1 MEDTMKLKKILIT
14 ILVLALFLTSNVISY
29 NLGNSSKKLADKKI
43 IAKKDDNE
51 KSSKKINDE
60 YVLERINE
68 VKRMIDKNYYKK
80 ADDYDVLIGMLK
92 GAVNSLKDPYSY
104 YMTEDEYKKFNE
116 ETDGEFAGL
125 GIYVSGSID
134 DNLITVVAP
143 MKGTPADRA
152 GLKTDDKII
161 KINGKDF
168 TADKMDDAVKIM
180 RGKPGEK
187 VKITV
192 LRRDE
197 NGKAKFIDFEI
208 VREIIKVQ
216 TVSSKLLKDNI
227 GYISISGFDTPTY
240 NDFDKQYKELKKQG
254 MKKLILDLRNNPGG
268 LLTTSTQVVNT
279 FLDGGLI
286 MYTLDKQN
294 NKETINATKGAD
306 DIKIVVLVNKGSAS
320 ASEIVAGALK
330 DRKRATIIG
339 TQTFGKGIVQTV
351 FNMPDGEGL
360 KLTTS
365 AYYTPS
371 GVNIHGKGIAP
382 DIKVELNKEVKTI
395 SIDNLAKD
403 NQIQKAIEILNK

>member
-1 MEDTMKLKKILIT
+1 MKLKKILIT

-51 KSSKKINDE
+51 KSSKKVNDE

-197 NGKAKFIDFEI
+197 NGKATFIDFEI

>member
-1 MEDTMKLKKILIT
+1 MKLKKVLIT
-14 ILVLALFLTSNVISY
+14 ILVLALFFTSNLISY
-29 NLGNSSKKLADKKI
+29 NIGNSKSKGVDSTI
-43 IAKKDDNE
+43 IAKKEYNE
-51 KSSKKINDE
+51 KADKKLDDE

-68 VKRMIDKNYYKK
+68 VKSMIDKNYYKK
-80 ADDYDVLIGMLK
+80 ADDYDVLMGMLK
-92 GAVNSLKDPYSY
+92 GAVSSLNDPYSY

-134 DNLITVVAP
+134 DNLITIVSP

-161 KINGKDF
+161 KINGEDF
-168 TADKMDDAVKIM
+168 TADKLDDAVKIM

-187 VKITV
+187 VKITI
-192 LRRDE
+192 LRRDK
-197 NGKAKFIDFEI
+197 NGKAQFLDFDI

-240 NDFDKQYKELKKQG
+240 NDFNKQYKELKKQG
-254 MKKLILDLRNNPGG
+254 MTKLILDLRNNPGG

-330 DRKRATIIG
+330 DRKRATIVG

-351 FNMPDGEGL
+351 YNMPDGEGL

-382 DIKVELNKEVKTI
+382 DVKVELNEEVKTI
-395 SIDNLAKD
+395 SIDNLDKD

>member
-1 MEDTMKLKKILIT
+1 MKSKKVLIT
-14 ILVLALFLTSNVISY
+14 ILALALFFTSNLISY
-29 NLGNSSKKLADKKI
+29 NIGNSKSKGVDSTI

-51 KSSKKINDE
+51 KPDKKLDDE

-68 VKRMIDKNYYKK
+68 VKSMIDKNYYKK
-80 ADDYDVLIGMLK
+80 ADDYDVLMGMLK
-92 GAVNSLKDPYSY
+92 GAVSSLNDPYSY

-134 DNLITVVAP
+134 DNLITIVSP

-161 KINGKDF
+161 KINGEDF

-187 VKITV
+187 VKITI
-192 LRRDE
+192 LRRDK
-197 NGKAKFIDFEI
+197 NGKAQFLDFDI

-240 NDFDKQYKELKKQG
+240 NDFNKQYKELKKQG
-254 MKKLILDLRNNPGG
+254 MTKLILDLRNNPGG

-330 DRKRATIIG
+330 DRKRATIVG

-351 FNMPDGEGL
+351 YNMPDGEGL

-382 DIKVELNKEVKTI
+382 DVKVELNEEVKTI
-395 SIDNLAKD
+395 SIDNLDKD

>member
-1 MEDTMKLKKILIT
+1 MKLKKVLIT
-14 ILVLALFLTSNVISY
+14 ILVLALFFTSNLISY
-29 NLGNSSKKLADKKI
+29 NIGNSKSKGVDSTM

-51 KSSKKINDE
+51 KTDKKLDDE

-68 VKRMIDKNYYKK
+68 VKSMIDKNYYKK
-80 ADDYDVLIGMLK
+80 ADDYDVLMGMLK
-92 GAVNSLKDPYSY
+92 GAVSSLNDPYSY

-134 DNLITVVAP
+134 DNLITIVSP

>member
-1 MEDTMKLKKILIT
+1 MKLKKILIT

-320 ASEIVAGALK
+320 ASEIVAGTLK

>member
-1 MEDTMKLKKILIT
+1 MKLKKILIT

-51 KSSKKINDE
+51 KSSKKVNDE

-306 DIKIVVLVNKGSAS
+306 NIKIAVLVNKGSAS

>member
-1 MEDTMKLKKILIT
+1 MKLKKTLIT
-14 ILVLALFLTSNVISY
+14 LLVLALFLVSNLISY
-29 NLGNSSKKLADKKI
+29 NVGSTNNKTVDKKI
-43 IAKKDDNE
+43 VAKKELGE
-51 KSSKKINDE
+51 KHSDKLNDE

-68 VKRMIDKNYYKK
+68 VKMMIDKNYYKN

-92 GAVNSLKDPYSY
+92 GAVSSLNDPYSY
-104 YMTEDEYKKFNE
+104 YMTEEEYKKFNE

-168 TADKMDDAVKIM
+168 TADKMDDAVSIM

-187 VKITV
+187 VKITI

-216 TVSSKLLKDNI
+216 TVSSKLLKNNI
-227 GYISISGFDTPTY
+227 GYIHITGFDTPTY
-240 NDFDKQYKELKKQG
+240 NDFNKQYKELKKQG
-254 MKKLILDLRNNPGG
+254 MSKLILDLRNNPGG
-268 LLTTSTQVVNT
+268 LLSTSTEVVNT

-294 NKETINATKGAD
+294 NKQTINATKGAD
-306 DIKIVVLVNKGSAS
+306 DVKVAVLVNKGSAS

-351 FNMPDGEGL
+351 YNMPDGEGL

-382 DIKVELNKEVKTI
+382 DINIELNKEVKSI
-395 SIDNLAKD
+395 SIDNLNKD

>member
-1 MEDTMKLKKILIT
+1 MKLKKVLIT
-14 ILVLALFLTSNVISY
+14 ILVLALFFTSNLISY
-29 NLGNSSKKLADKKI
+29 NIGNSKSKGVDSTM

-51 KSSKKINDE
+51 KTDKKLDDE

-68 VKRMIDKNYYKK
+68 VKSMIDKNYYKK
-80 ADDYDVLIGMLK
+80 ADDYDVLMGMLK
-92 GAVNSLKDPYSY
+92 GAVSSLNDPYSY

-134 DNLITVVAP
+134 DNLITIVSP

-161 KINGKDF
+161 KINGEDF

-187 VKITV
+187 VKITI
-192 LRRDE
+192 LRRDK
-197 NGKAKFIDFEI
+197 NGKAQFLDFDI

-216 TVSSKLLKDNI
+216 TVSSKFLKDNI

-240 NDFDKQYKELKKQG
+240 NDFNKQYKELKKQG
-254 MKKLILDLRNNPGG
+254 MTKLILDLRNNPGG

-330 DRKRATIIG
+330 DRKRATIVG

-351 FNMPDGEGL
+351 YNMPDGEGL

-382 DIKVELNKEVKTI
+382 DVKVELNEEVKTI
-395 SIDNLAKD
+395 SIDNLDKD

>member
-1 MEDTMKLKKILIT
+1 MKLKKILIT

-43 IAKKDDNE
+43 IAKKDENE

-279 FLDGGLI
+279 FLDDGLI

>member
-1 MEDTMKLKKILIT
+1 MKLKKVLIT
-14 ILVLALFLTSNVISY
+14 ILVLALFFTSNLISY
-29 NLGNSSKKLADKKI
+29 NIGNSKSKGVDSTI
-43 IAKKDDNE
+43 IAKKEDNATTD
-51 KSSKKINDE
+51 KRLDDE

-68 VKRMIDKNYYKK
+68 VKSMIDKNYYKK
-80 ADDYDVLIGMLK
+80 ADDYDVLMGMLK
-92 GAVNSLKDPYSY
+92 GAVSSLNDPYSY

-134 DNLITVVAP
+134 DNLITIVSP

-161 KINGKDF
+161 KINGEDF

-187 VKITV
+187 VKITI
-192 LRRDE
+192 LRRDK
-197 NGKAKFIDFEI
+197 NGKAQFLDFDI

-254 MKKLILDLRNNPGG
+254 MTKLILDLRNNPGG

-330 DRKRATIIG
+330 DRKRATIVG

-351 FNMPDGEGL
+351 YNMPDGEGL

-382 DIKVELNKEVKTI
+382 DVKVELNEEVKTI
-395 SIDNLAKD
+395 SIDNLDKD

>member
-1 MEDTMKLKKILIT
+1 MKLKKILIT

-43 IAKKDDNE
+43 IAKKDENE

-197 NGKAKFIDFEI
+197 NGKAKFIDVEI

>member
-1 MEDTMKLKKILIT
+1 MKLKKVLIT
-14 ILVLALFLTSNVISY
+14 ILVLALFFTSNLISY
-29 NLGNSSKKLADKKI
+29 NIGNSKSKGIDSTI
-43 IAKKDDNE
+43 IAKKEDSE
-51 KSSKKINDE
+51 KADKKLDDE

-68 VKRMIDKNYYKK
+68 VKSMIDKNYYKK
-80 ADDYDVLIGMLK
+80 ADDYDVLMGMLK
-92 GAVNSLKDPYSY
+92 GAVSSLNDPYSY

-134 DNLITVVAP
+134 DNLITIVSP

-161 KINGKDF
+161 KINGEDF

-187 VKITV
+187 VKITI
-192 LRRDE
+192 LRRDK
-197 NGKAKFIDFEI
+197 NGKAQFLDFDI

-240 NDFDKQYKELKKQG
+240 NDFNKQYKELKKQG
-254 MKKLILDLRNNPGG
+254 MTKLILDLRNNPGG

-330 DRKRATIIG
+330 DRKRATIVG

-351 FNMPDGEGL
+351 YNMPDGEGL

-382 DIKVELNKEVKTI
+382 DVKVELNEEVKTI
-395 SIDNLAKD
+395 SIDNLDKD

>member
-1 MEDTMKLKKILIT
+1 MKFKKVLIT

-43 IAKKDDNE
+43 IAKKDENE

-351 FNMPDGEGL
+351 FNMLDGEGL

>member
-1 MEDTMKLKKILIT
+1 MKSKKVLIT
-14 ILVLALFLTSNVISY
+14 ILVLALFFTSNLISY
-29 NLGNSSKKLADKKI
+29 NIGNSKSKCIDSKI
-43 IAKKDDNE
+43 IAKKEDNE
-51 KSSKKINDE
+51 KTDKKLDDE

-68 VKRMIDKNYYKK
+68 VKSMIDKNYYKN
-80 ADDYDVLIGMLK
+80 ADDYDVLMGMLK
-92 GAVNSLKDPYSY
+92 GAVSSLNDPYSY

-134 DNLITVVAP
+134 DNLITIVSP

-161 KINGKDF
+161 KINGEDF
-168 TADKMDDAVKIM
+168 TADKLDDAVKIM

-187 VKITV
+187 VKITI
-192 LRRDE
+192 LRRDK
-197 NGKAKFIDFEI
+197 NGKAQFLDFDI

-240 NDFDKQYKELKKQG
+240 NDFNKQYKELKKQG
-254 MKKLILDLRNNPGG
+254 MTKLILDLRNNPGG

-330 DRKRATIIG
+330 DRKRATIVG

-351 FNMPDGEGL
+351 YNMPDGEGL

-382 DIKVELNKEVKTI
+382 DVKVELNEEVKTI
-395 SIDNLAKD
+395 SIDNLNKD

>member
-1 MEDTMKLKKILIT
+1 MKLKKVFIT
-14 ILVLALFLTSNVISY
+14 ILVLALFFTSNLISY
-29 NLGNSSKKLADKKI
+29 NIGNSKSKGVDSTI
-43 IAKKDDNE
+43 IAKKEYNE
-51 KSSKKINDE
+51 KADKKLDDE

-68 VKRMIDKNYYKK
+68 VKSMIDKNYYKK
-80 ADDYDVLIGMLK
+80 ADDYDVLMGMLK
-92 GAVNSLKDPYSY
+92 GAVSSLNDPYSY

-134 DNLITVVAP
+134 DNLITIVSP

-161 KINGKDF
+161 KINGEDF
-168 TADKMDDAVKIM
+168 TADKLDDAVKIM

-187 VKITV
+187 VKITI
-192 LRRDE
+192 LRRDK
-197 NGKAKFIDFEI
+197 NGKAQFLDFDI

-240 NDFDKQYKELKKQG
+240 NDFNKQYKELKKQG
-254 MKKLILDLRNNPGG
+254 MTKLILDLRNNPGG
-268 LLTTSTQVVNT
+268 LLTTSTQVVST

-330 DRKRATIIG
+330 DRKRATIVG

-351 FNMPDGEGL
+351 YNMPDGEGL

-382 DIKVELNKEVKTI
+382 DVKVELNEEVKTI
-395 SIDNLAKD
+395 SIDNLDKD

>member
-1 MEDTMKLKKILIT
+1 
-14 ILVLALFLTSNVISY
+14 
-29 NLGNSSKKLADKKI
+29 
-43 IAKKDDNE
+43 
-51 KSSKKINDE
+51 
-60 YVLERINE
+60 
-68 VKRMIDKNYYKK
+68 
-80 ADDYDVLIGMLK
+80 
-92 GAVNSLKDPYSY
+92 
-104 YMTEDEYKKFNE
+104 
-116 ETDGEFAGL
+116 
-125 GIYVSGSID
+125 
-134 DNLITVVAP
+134 
-143 MKGTPADRA
+143 
-152 GLKTDDKII
+152 
-161 KINGKDF
+161 
-168 TADKMDDAVKIM
+168 
-180 RGKPGEK
+180 
-187 VKITV
+187 
-192 LRRDE
+192 
-197 NGKAKFIDFEI
+197 
-208 VREIIKVQ
+208 
-216 TVSSKLLKDNI
+216 
-227 GYISISGFDTPTY
+227 
-240 NDFDKQYKELKKQG
+240 

>member
-1 MEDTMKLKKILIT
+1 MKLKKILIT

-29 NLGNSSKKLADKKI
+29 NLGNSSQKLADKKI

-216 TVSSKLLKDNI
+216 TVSSKLLKYNI

>member
-1 MEDTMKLKKILIT
+1 MKFKKVLIT

-43 IAKKDDNE
+43 IAKKDENE

-68 VKRMIDKNYYKK
+68 VKHMIDKNYYKK

>member
-1 MEDTMKLKKILIT
+1 MKLKKVLIT
-14 ILVLALFLTSNVISY
+14 ILVLALFFTSNLISY
-29 NLGNSSKKLADKKI
+29 NIGNSKSKVADTKI

-51 KSSKKINDE
+51 KTDKKLDDE

-68 VKRMIDKNYYKK
+68 VKSMIDKNYYKK
-80 ADDYDVLIGMLK
+80 ADDYDVLMGMLK
-92 GAVNSLKDPYSY
+92 GAVSSLNDPYSY

-134 DNLITVVAP
+134 DNLITIVSP

-161 KINGKDF
+161 KINGEDF
-168 TADKMDDAVKIM
+168 TADKLDDAVKIM

-187 VKITV
+187 VKITI
-192 LRRDE
+192 LRRDK
-197 NGKAKFIDFEI
+197 NGKAQFLDFDI

-227 GYISISGFDTPTY
+227 GYINISGFDTPTY
-240 NDFDKQYKELKKQG
+240 NDFNKQYKELKKQG
-254 MKKLILDLRNNPGG
+254 MTKLILDLRNNPGG

-330 DRKRATIIG
+330 DRKRATIVG

-351 FNMPDGEGL
+351 YNMPDGEGL

-371 GVNIHGKGIAP
+371 GVNIHGKGISP
-382 DIKVELNKEVKTI
+382 DVKVELNEEVKTI
-395 SIDNLAKD
+395 SIDNLGKD

>member
-1 MEDTMKLKKILIT
+1 MKLKKTLIT
-14 ILVLALFLTSNVISY
+14 LLVLALFLVSNLISY
-29 NLGNSSKKLADKKI
+29 NVGSTNNKTVDKKI
-43 IAKKDDNE
+43 VAKKELGE
-51 KSSKKINDE
+51 KHSNKLNDE

-68 VKRMIDKNYYKK
+68 VKKMIDKNYYKN

-92 GAVNSLKDPYSY
+92 GAVSSLNDPYSY
-104 YMTEDEYKKFNE
+104 YMTEEEYKKFNE

-168 TADKMDDAVKIM
+168 TADKMDDAVSIM

-187 VKITV
+187 VKITI

-216 TVSSKLLKDNI
+216 TVSSKLLKNNI
-227 GYISISGFDTPTY
+227 GYIHITGFDTPTY
-240 NDFDKQYKELKKQG
+240 NDFNKQYKELKKQG
-254 MKKLILDLRNNPGG
+254 MSKLILDLRNNPGG
-268 LLTTSTQVVNT
+268 LLSTSTEVVNT

-294 NKETINATKGAD
+294 NKQTINATKGAD
-306 DIKIVVLVNKGSAS
+306 DVKIAVLVNKGSAS

-351 FNMPDGEGL
+351 YNMPDGEGL

-382 DIKVELNKEVKTI
+382 DVKVELNEEVKTI

>member
-1 MEDTMKLKKILIT
+1 MKLKKILIT

-51 KSSKKINDE
+51 KSSKKVNDE

-80 ADDYDVLIGMLK
+80 ADDYDVLIGMIK

>member
-1 MEDTMKLKKILIT
+1 MKLKKILIT

-51 KSSKKINDE
+51 KSGKKINDE

-395 SIDNLAKD
+395 SIDNLGKD

>member
-1 MEDTMKLKKILIT
+1 MKLKKILIT

-29 NLGNSSKKLADKKI
+29 NLGNSSQKLADKKI

-197 NGKAKFIDFEI
+197 NGKATFIDFEI

>member
-1 MEDTMKLKKILIT
+1 MKLKKILIT

-51 KSSKKINDE
+51 KSSKKVNDE

>member
-1 MEDTMKLKKILIT
+1 MKLKKVLIT

-29 NLGNSSKKLADKKI
+29 NLGNSSNKTADAKI
-43 IAKKDDNE
+43 IAKKDVNE
-51 KSSKKINDE
+51 KSDKKLNDE

-68 VKRMIDKNYYKK
+68 VKSMIDKNYYKK

-92 GAVNSLKDPYSY
+92 GAVSSLNDPYSY

-134 DNLITVVAP
+134 DNLITIVAP

-152 GLKTDDKII
+152 GLKTDDKIL
-161 KINGKDF
+161 KINGQDF
-168 TADKMDDAVKIM
+168 TADKMDEAVKIM

-187 VKITV
+187 VKLTI

-240 NDFDKQYKELKKQG
+240 NDFNKQYKELKKQG
-254 MKKLILDLRNNPGG
+254 MSKLILDLRNNPGG

-306 DIKIVVLVNKGSAS
+306 DIKIAVLVNKGSAS

-382 DIKVELNKEVKTI
+382 DIKVELNKGVKTI
-395 SIDNLAKD
+395 SIDNLGKD

>member
-1 MEDTMKLKKILIT
+1 MKLKRTLIT
-14 ILVLALFLTSNVISY
+14 LLVLALFLVSNLISY
-29 NLGNSSKKLADKKI
+29 NVGSTNNKTVDKKI
-43 IAKKDDNE
+43 VAKKELGE
-51 KSSKKINDE
+51 KHSDKLNDE

-68 VKRMIDKNYYKK
+68 VKKMIDKNYYKN

-92 GAVNSLKDPYSY
+92 GAVSSLNDPYSY
-104 YMTEDEYKKFNE
+104 YMTEEEYKKFNE

-168 TADKMDDAVKIM
+168 TADKMDDAVSIM

-187 VKITV
+187 VKITI

-216 TVSSKLLKDNI
+216 TVSSKLLKNNI
-227 GYISISGFDTPTY
+227 GYIHITGFDTPTY
-240 NDFDKQYKELKKQG
+240 NDFNKQYKELKKQG
-254 MKKLILDLRNNPGG
+254 MSKLILDLRNNPGG
-268 LLTTSTQVVNT
+268 LLSTSTEVVNT

-294 NKETINATKGAD
+294 NKQTINATKGAD
-306 DIKIVVLVNKGSAS
+306 DVKIAVLVNKGSAS

-351 FNMPDGEGL
+351 YNMPDGEGL

-382 DIKVELNKEVKTI
+382 DINIELNKEVKSI
-395 SIDNLAKD
+395 SIDNLNKD

>member
-1 MEDTMKLKKILIT
+1 MKLKKILIT

-43 IAKKDDNE
+43 IAKKDENE

-168 TADKMDDAVKIM
+168 TADKMDDAVKIL

-306 DIKIVVLVNKGSAS
+306 DIKIAVLVNKGSAS

>member
-1 MEDTMKLKKILIT
+1 MKLKKTLIT
-14 ILVLALFLTSNVISY
+14 LLVLALFLVSNLISY
-29 NLGNSSKKLADKKI
+29 NVGSTNNKTVDKKI
-43 IAKKDDNE
+43 VAKKELGE
-51 KSSKKINDE
+51 KHSNKLNDE

-68 VKRMIDKNYYKK
+68 VKKMIDKNYYKN

-92 GAVNSLKDPYSY
+92 GAVSSLNDPYSY
-104 YMTEDEYKKFNE
+104 YMTEEEYKKFNE

-161 KINGKDF
+161 KINGQDF
-168 TADKMDDAVKIM
+168 TADKMDDAVSIM

-187 VKITV
+187 VKITI

-216 TVSSKLLKDNI
+216 TVSSKLLKNNI
-227 GYISISGFDTPTY
+227 GYIHITGFDTPTY
-240 NDFDKQYKELKKQG
+240 NDFNKQYKELKKQG
-254 MKKLILDLRNNPGG
+254 MSKLILDLRNNPGG
-268 LLTTSTQVVNT
+268 LLSTSTEVVNT

-294 NKETINATKGAD
+294 NKQTINATKGAD
-306 DIKIVVLVNKGSAS
+306 DVKIAVLVNKGSAS

-351 FNMPDGEGL
+351 YNMPDGEGL

-382 DIKVELNKEVKTI
+382 DINIELNKEVKSI
-395 SIDNLAKD
+395 SIDNLNKD

>member
-1 MEDTMKLKKILIT
+1 MKLKKVLIT
-14 ILVLALFLTSNVISY
+14 ILVLALFFTSNLISY
-29 NLGNSSKKLADKKI
+29 NIGNSKSKGVDSTI
-43 IAKKDDNE
+43 IAKKEDSE
-51 KSSKKINDE
+51 KPDKKLDDE

-68 VKRMIDKNYYKK
+68 VKSMIDKNYYKK
-80 ADDYDVLIGMLK
+80 ADDYDVLMGMLK
-92 GAVNSLKDPYSY
+92 GAVSSLNDPYSY

-134 DNLITVVAP
+134 DNLITIVSP

-161 KINGKDF
+161 KINGEDF

-187 VKITV
+187 VKITI
-192 LRRDE
+192 LRRDK
-197 NGKAKFIDFEI
+197 NGKAQFLDFDI

-240 NDFDKQYKELKKQG
+240 NDFNKQYKELKKQG
-254 MKKLILDLRNNPGG
+254 MTKLILDLRNNPGG

-330 DRKRATIIG
+330 DRKRATIVG

-351 FNMPDGEGL
+351 YNMPDGEGL

-382 DIKVELNKEVKTI
+382 DVKVELNEEVKTI
-395 SIDNLAKD
+395 SIDNLDKD

>member
-1 MEDTMKLKKILIT
+1 MKLKKTLIT
-14 ILVLALFLTSNVISY
+14 LLVLALFLVSNLISY
-29 NLGNSSKKLADKKI
+29 NVGSTNNKTVDKKI
-43 IAKKDDNE
+43 VAKKELGE
-51 KSSKKINDE
+51 KHSNKLDDE

-68 VKRMIDKNYYKK
+68 VKMMIDKNYYKN

-92 GAVNSLKDPYSY
+92 GAVSSLNDPYSY
-104 YMTEDEYKKFNE
+104 YMTEEEYKKFNE

-161 KINGKDF
+161 KINGQDF
-168 TADKMDDAVKIM
+168 TADKMDDAVSIM

-187 VKITV
+187 VKITI

-216 TVSSKLLKDNI
+216 TVSSKLLKNNI
-227 GYISISGFDTPTY
+227 GYIHITGFDTPTY
-240 NDFDKQYKELKKQG
+240 NDFNKQYKELKKQG
-254 MKKLILDLRNNPGG
+254 MSKLILDLRNNPGG
-268 LLTTSTQVVNT
+268 LLSTSTEVVNT

-294 NKETINATKGAD
+294 NKQTINATKGAD
-306 DIKIVVLVNKGSAS
+306 DVKIAVLVNKGSAS

-351 FNMPDGEGL
+351 YNMPDGEGL

-382 DIKVELNKEVKTI
+382 DINIELNKEVKSI
-395 SIDNLAKD
+395 SIDNLNKD

>member
-1 MEDTMKLKKILIT
+1 MKLKKILIT

-51 KSSKKINDE
+51 KSSKKVNDE

-306 DIKIVVLVNKGSAS
+306 DIKIAVLVNKGSAS

>member
-1 MEDTMKLKKILIT
+1 MKLKKILIT

-152 GLKTDDKII
+152 GLKADDKII

>member
-1 MEDTMKLKKILIT
+1 MKSKKVLIT
-14 ILVLALFLTSNVISY
+14 ILALALFFTSNLISY
-29 NLGNSSKKLADKKI
+29 NIGNSKSKGVDSTI
-43 IAKKDDNE
+43 IAKKEDNE
-51 KSSKKINDE
+51 KPDKKLDDE

-68 VKRMIDKNYYKK
+68 VKSMIDKNYYKK
-80 ADDYDVLIGMLK
+80 ADDYDVLMGMLK
-92 GAVNSLKDPYSY
+92 GAVSSLNDPYSY

-134 DNLITVVAP
+134 DNLITIVSP

-161 KINGKDF
+161 KINGEDF

-187 VKITV
+187 VKITI
-192 LRRDE
+192 LRRDK
-197 NGKAKFIDFEI
+197 NGKAQFLDFDI

-227 GYISISGFDTPTY
+227 AYISISGFDTPTY
-240 NDFDKQYKELKKQG
+240 NDFNKQYKELKKQG
-254 MKKLILDLRNNPGG
+254 MTKLILDLRNNPGG

-330 DRKRATIIG
+330 DRKRATIVG

-351 FNMPDGEGL
+351 YNMPDGEGL

-382 DIKVELNKEVKTI
+382 DVKVELNEEVKTI
-395 SIDNLAKD
+395 SIDNLDKD
-403 NQIQKAIEILNK
+403 NQIQKAIEVLNK

>member
-1 MEDTMKLKKILIT
+1 MKLKKILIT

-29 NLGNSSKKLADKKI
+29 NLGNSSQKLADKKI

-371 GVNIHGKGIAP
+371 GVNIHGKGIEP
-382 DIKVELNKEVKTI
+382 DIKIELNKEVKTI

>member
-1 MEDTMKLKKILIT
+1 MKLKKVLIT
-14 ILVLALFLTSNVISY
+14 ILVLALFFTSNLISY
-29 NLGNSSKKLADKKI
+29 NIGNSKSKVADTKI
-43 IAKKDDNE
+43 IAKKDANE
-51 KSSKKINDE
+51 KADKKLNDE

-68 VKRMIDKNYYKK
+68 VKSMIDQNYYKK
-80 ADDYDVLIGMLK
+80 ADDYDVLMGMLK
-92 GAVNSLKDPYSY
+92 GAVSSLNDPYSY

-134 DNLITVVAP
+134 DNLITIVSP

-161 KINGKDF
+161 KINGEDF

-187 VKITV
+187 VKITI
-192 LRRDE
+192 LRRDK
-197 NGKAKFIDFEI
+197 NGKAQFLDFDI

-227 GYISISGFDTPTY
+227 GYINISGFDTPTY
-240 NDFDKQYKELKKQG
+240 NDFNKQYKELKKQG
-254 MKKLILDLRNNPGG
+254 MTKLILDLRNNPGG

-330 DRKRATIIG
+330 DRKRATIVG

-351 FNMPDGEGL
+351 YNMPDGEGL

-371 GVNIHGKGIAP
+371 GVNIHGEGIAP
-382 DIKVELNKEVKTI
+382 DVKVELNEEVKTI
-395 SIDNLAKD
+395 SIDNLGKD

>member
-1 MEDTMKLKKILIT
+1 MKLKKILIT

-51 KSSKKINDE
+51 KSSKKVNDE

-306 DIKIVVLVNKGSAS
+306 DIKIAVLVNKGSAS

-382 DIKVELNKEVKTI
+382 DLSLIHI
-395 SIDNLAKD
+395 
-403 NQIQKAIEILNK
+403 

>member
-1 MEDTMKLKKILIT
+1 MKLKKILIT

-29 NLGNSSKKLADKKI
+29 NLGNSSQKLADKKI

-403 NQIQKAIEILNK
+403 NQLQKAIEILNK

>member
-1 MEDTMKLKKILIT
+1 MKLKKILIT

-29 NLGNSSKKLADKKI
+29 NLGNSSQKLADKKI

-395 SIDNLAKD
+395 SIDNLDKD

>member
-1 MEDTMKLKKILIT
+1 MKLKKVLIT
-14 ILVLALFLTSNVISY
+14 ILVLALFFTSNLISY
-29 NLGNSSKKLADKKI
+29 NIGNSKSKGIDSTI
-43 IAKKDDNE
+43 IAKKEDSE
-51 KSSKKINDE
+51 KPDKKLDDE

-68 VKRMIDKNYYKK
+68 VKSMIDKNYYKK
-80 ADDYDVLIGMLK
+80 ADDYDVLMGMLK
-92 GAVNSLKDPYSY
+92 GAVSSLNDPYSY

-134 DNLITVVAP
+134 DNLITIVSP

-161 KINGKDF
+161 KINGEDF

-187 VKITV
+187 VKITI
-192 LRRDE
+192 LRRDK
-197 NGKAKFIDFEI
+197 NGKAQFLDFDI

-240 NDFDKQYKELKKQG
+240 NDFYKQYKELKKQG
-254 MKKLILDLRNNPGG
+254 MTKLILDLRNNPGG

-330 DRKRATIIG
+330 DRKRATIVG

-351 FNMPDGEGL
+351 YNMPDGEGL

-382 DIKVELNKEVKTI
+382 DVKVELNEEVKTI
-395 SIDNLAKD
+395 SIDNLDKD